1 MWIGGADLGAAGP
14 WAREGEGGVEDILLW
29 FCFLGL
35 RPIASWVGC
44 GWFEEKYVWWM
55 DGFGDADRGLM
66 LMP

>member
-1 MWIGGADLGAAGP
+1 M
-14 WAREGEGGVEDILLW
+14 VLL
-29 FCFLGL
+29 LGL